1 MDVIVPEYRGY
12 SIRSNIKPGVKE
24 THRDMDNLILY
35 LSLNRIIFLPK
46 TYIIGR
52 SIGSLFATRLSM
64 HYKFAFLTL
73 VAPFYSVKHIVQ
85 SKLGKFLASM
95 VEEKDEPF

>member
-12 SIRSNIKPGVKE
+12 SIRTNLKPGVRE
-24 THRDMDNLILY
+24 THRDMDNLMLHLIKKHVIQLD
-35 LSLNRIIFLPK
+35 K

-64 HYKFAFLTL
+64 HYKFGFLTL
-73 VAPFYSVKHIVQ
+73 VAPFYSVKQIV
-85 SKLGKFLASM
+85 
-95 VEEKDEPF
+95 